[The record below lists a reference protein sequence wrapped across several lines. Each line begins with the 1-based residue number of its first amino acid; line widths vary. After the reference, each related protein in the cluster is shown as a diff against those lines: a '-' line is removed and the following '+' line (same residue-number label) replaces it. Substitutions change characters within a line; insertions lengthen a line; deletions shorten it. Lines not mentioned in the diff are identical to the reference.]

1 MIIDAEWEEIPQ
13 EVVKARRKLRNKQK
27 YAVHLMVY
35 LIAPLFA
42 LAIGKMI
49 GLMLWGGVSE

>member
-13 EVVKARRKLRNKQK
+13 EIVKARQELRNKQK

-35 LIAPLFA
+35 LIAPL
-42 LAIGKMI
+42 LAIAVGKMI
-49 GLMLWGGVSE
+49 GLMLWGG